1 MSDPNF
7 TAPGTTAPKSEFQ
20 QMQDRLKNLAP
31 PAPDFKEDSKTL
43 EDKVL
48 GAKKDDKG
56 NVITHTVPGRE
67 IKAAMTDLEK
77 GTAEAIEK
85 AERDFRNANPPG
97 TKPPKPGDDAARLLR
112 MKEVSD
118 RMGQILQEY
127 GGEGNIPVVKDH
139 EYWGLRDELLR
150 LQKKNN

>member
-31 PAPDFKEDSKTL
+31 PANPPASDFKEDSKTL

-85 AERDFRNANPPG
+85 AERA
-97 TKPPKPGDDAARLLR
+97 
-112 MKEVSD
+112 
-118 RMGQILQEY
+118 
-127 GGEGNIPVVKDH
+127 
-139 EYWGLRDELLR
+139 
-150 LQKKNN
+150 